1 MKLYELINGYNNVE
15 VTGDTKLEINGI
27 EYNSKEAGQDKLF
40 VAIKGEKLDGHNY
53 ITDAIDRGTRAFIV
67 DKSFDTSGID
77 GAAIKVNNTLDA
89 LAYVS
94 SRLYGK
100 PSSEMMIAG
109 ITGTNGKTTI
119 TYLLE
124 SIWKGEKQIVGI
136 IGTVNYRFNNYSE
149 PSSLTT
155 PMSRDLQGLL
165 SLMRDSGVQKVF
177 MEVSSHSLEKNRINY
192 CDIDVAVFTN
202 ITQDHL
208 DYHQDFENYYSAK
221 KKLFSII
228 LSKSA
233 KKQKIAVSNLDDPR
247 GEDIV
252 NEFTGDKIMYSVS
265 DSSAD
270 VFAEHSKYSEN
281 GIEALVNTPWG
292 KINVKSSLIGTHNL
306 SNILGAIGCSMC
318 MGANIRSVEKGIS
331 NLKNIPGRLE
341 RIENNS
347 GFSVFVD
354 YAHTPDA
361 LKNVMNV
368 LRSFTQKRLIVVFGC
383 GGDRDTSKRPQMGI
397 HAADIADYVIVTS
410 DNPRTES
417 PASIMH
423 DIEKGI
429 KSINGLKSEYVLIE
443 DRKSAI
449 IKAVKMLRP
458 GDVLLVA
465 GKGHED
471 YQIVGIEKKHFD
483 DREECRK
490 AIMEVNS
497 YSH

>member
-1 MKLYELINGYNNVE
+1 MKLYDLIKGYENAE
-15 VTGDTKLEINGI
+15 ITGETKLEIKGI
-27 EYNSKEAGQDKLF
+27 EYNSKEAGKDKLF

-53 ITDAIDRGTRAFIV
+53 ITDALTRGTRAFIV
-67 DKSFDTSGID
+67 DKSFDITGLN
-77 GAAIKVNNTLDA
+77 GTAIKVNNTLDA
-89 LAYVS
+89 LAYIS
-94 SRLYGK
+94 SRLYGE
-100 PSSEMMIAG
+100 PSNEMMIAG

-165 SLMRDSGVQKVF
+165 SHMRDSGVRKVF
-177 MEVSSHSLEKNRINY
+177 MEVSSHSLEKCRINY
-192 CDIDVAVFTN
+192 CKIDIGVFTN

-208 DYHQDFENYYSAK
+208 DYHLDFNNYFNAK
-221 KKLFSII
+221 KKLFSEI
-228 LSKSA
+228 LNNST
-233 KKQKIAVSNLDDPR
+233 KKQKFAVSNLDDPR
-247 GEDIV
+247 GKEIV

-265 DSSAD
+265 DSRAD
-270 VFAEHSKYSEN
+270 VYAEHAKFSDN

-292 KINVKSSLIGTHNL
+292 KLNIESTLIGTHNL
-306 SNILGAIGCSMC
+306 SNILAAISCSIC
-318 MGANIRSVEKGIS
+318 MGADIKSVENGIYK
-331 NLKNIPGRLE
+331 LKNIPGRLE
-341 RIENNS
+341 RIENNN

-361 LKNVMNV
+361 LKNVLDV
-368 LRSFTQKRLIVVFGC
+368 LRSFTENRLIVVFGC
-383 GGDRDTSKRPQMGI
+383 GGDRDTSKRPLMGI

-417 PASIMH
+417 PVSIML

-449 IKAVKMLRP
+449 LTAVKMLRN

-471 YQIVGIEKKHFD
+471 YQIIGTEKRHFD
-483 DREECRK
+483 DREECRE
-490 AIMEVNS
+490 AIREVNS
-497 YSH
+497 YTH